1 LPLNLIIRFLMRT
14 TLTTILFHVFASMAL
29 GQSASSDA
37 DGRALRVRI
46 SADGICYFLDTSA
59 PCDMLGEFL
68 LSNHLALNGHADI
81 QVEKLSRYET
91 VAATL
96 ESLRRAG
103 FTEKVGFINV
113 QSP

>member
-1 LPLNLIIRFLMRT
+1 MRT
-14 TLTTILFHVFASMAL
+14 TLTTIFRLVFASMAL
-29 GQSASSDA
+29 GQSTSSGADA
-37 DGRALRVRI
+37 RALRIRI

-59 PCDMLGEFL
+59 PCDMLGEYL
-68 LSNHLALNGHADI
+68 LSNHLALNGHVDI

-103 FTEKVGFINV
+103 FTEKVGFINI
-113 QSP
+113 QPSQ

>member
-1 LPLNLIIRFLMRT
+1 MRT
-14 TLTTILFHVFASMAL
+14 TWTTVLFLAFAAMAL
-29 GQSASSDA
+29 GQSASSEA
-37 DGRALRVRI
+37 DGRAFRIRI

-59 PCDMLGEFL
+59 RCDMVGEFL
-68 LSNHLALNGHADI
+68 LSNHLALNGHVDI

-103 FTEKVGFINV
+103 FTEKVGFVNI
-113 QSP
+113 QPSQ